1 MNLRLQEIN
10 GGQEQIYLSSADLM
24 SRNLDRRV
32 EIAFPI
38 EDPAI
43 KDRIKRAALDL
54 PFADNVKKRW
64 LCPDGTYRRAEP
76 LGDLFDSQACL
87 AFSRD

>member
-1 MNLRLQEIN
+1 
-10 GGQEQIYLSSADLM
+10 M

-38 EDPAI
+38 EDPDV
-43 KDRIKRAALDL
+43 KDRIKREALDL
-54 PFADNVKKRW
+54 PFADTVKMRW
-64 LCPDGTYRRAEP
+64 LRPDGTYRRAEP
-76 LGDLFDSQACL
+76 SGDLFDSQACL